1 MTHYSK
7 KMIIPDE
14 LAGNRLDLSVA
25 KIFPEFSR
33 NRIKSW
39 IKDGSLLVNGEQLRP
54 RDIVNGG
61 EMVSLQTVFA
71 ELTRNQAEPI
81 PLDIRYEDEQIAVIN
96 KPVGLVVH
104 PGAGN
109 LNGTLMNGLLHQWP
123 HLNELPRAGIVH
135 RLDKETSGLMVVA
148 KTHVAHSSLVHQLEK
163 RQITRQYDAICNG
176 VLTGG
181 GVINEAIKRHHVNRK
196 KMTVRDDGKEAITHY
211 RVQQR
216 FRAHTYIKVNLETG
230 RTHQIRVHF
239 AYRRHTLVGDPLY
252 GRLMIP
258 AGCSSKLKEA
268 LNLFKRQALCASKL
282 ELIHP
287 LTTEELTI
295 EIPPAEDF
303 KSLINVLQE
312 DLSSN
317 EE

>member
-1 MTHYSK
+1 MTNYSK

-14 LAGNRLDLSVA
+14 LAGNRLDLSAA
-25 KIFPEFSR
+25 KIFSEFSR

-39 IKDGSLLVNGEQLRP
+39 IKDGSLLVDGQQLRP
-54 RDIVNGG
+54 RDIINGG
-61 EMVSLQTVFA
+61 EIIELQTVFT
-71 ELTRNQAEPI
+71 ELTYSKAEPI
-81 PLDIRYEDEQIAVIN
+81 TLDIRYEDEQIAVIN

-123 HLNELPRAGIVH
+123 DLNELPRAGIVH

-148 KTHVAHSSLVHQLEK
+148 KTHIAHNSLVRQLEK
-163 RQITRQYDAICNG
+163 REVTREYDAICNG

-181 GVINEAIKRHHVNRK
+181 GTINEAIKRHHVNRK

-211 RVQQR
+211 RVQHR
-216 FRAHTYIKVNLETG
+216 FRAHTHIKVSLETG

-258 AGCSSKLKEA
+258 AGCSSKLREA
-268 LNLFKRQALCASKL
+268 LSVFKRQALCATKL
-282 ELIHP
+282 KLIHP
-287 LTTEELTI
+287 LTTEELII
-295 EIPPAEDF
+295 EIPPADDF
-303 KSLINVLQE
+303 KNLLSVMQE
-312 DLSSN
+312 DLLSN
-317 EE
+317 EG